1 MATTSEYRSV
11 AHLQKR
17 KVKLKVRGGSVDV
30 EPDHIPVDR
39 PQHLQV
45 LQAQLLLPGKLL
57 LVHVLDQV
65 TLCPAVHLQAKYI
78 DQ

>member
-1 MATTSEYRSV
+1 MDKGV
-11 AHLQKR
+11 IWPLDLQKG
-17 KVKLKVRGGSVDV
+17 KVELKVGGCSVDV
-30 EPDHIPVDR
+30 ESDHIRVDQ

-65 TLCPAVHLQAKYI
+65 TLRPAVHLQAKQVR
-78 DQ
+78 D